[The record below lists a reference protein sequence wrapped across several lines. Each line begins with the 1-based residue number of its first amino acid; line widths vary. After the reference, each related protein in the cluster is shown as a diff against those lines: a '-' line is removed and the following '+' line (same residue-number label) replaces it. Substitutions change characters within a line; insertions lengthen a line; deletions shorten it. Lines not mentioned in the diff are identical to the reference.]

1 VITNFNLG
9 MAYFRQH
16 QWQKAEA
23 EWQRALALKPDFV
36 QARQG
41 LKAVRQK
48 MGSP

>member
-1 VITNFNLG
+1 
-9 MAYFRQH
+9 MAYFQQA

-23 EWQRALALKPDFV
+23 EWEQALALKPDFD

-48 MGSP
+48 MGTQ